1 MKINQKNSFKI
12 PPLLSPEWIEI
23 KPIFYNFNDL
33 FVNRHQCLIVLK
45 FKIPLLYHL
54 QVLITCGV

>member
-23 KPIFYNFNDL
+23 KPLFYDL
-33 FVNRHQCLIVLK
+33 KL
-45 FKIPLLYHL
+45 
-54 QVLITCGV
+54 